1 MSNRFIVKY
10 IVYDTENDKC
20 FYHAYSCKPFDEF
33 LEAVYDAQELNK
45 IIDNL
50 EYEQK
55 MGMNQH
61 GYWLRK
67 K

>member
-1 MSNRFIVKY
+1 MSNRFTVKF
-10 IVYDTENDKC
+10 IVYDTEKNKC
-20 FYHAYSCKPFDEF
+20 FYHAYGCEPFDEF
-33 LEAVYDAQELNK
+33 LEALKDAQQLNK